1 MLFEG
6 YRVDCTLKKTQ
17 RKTERG
23 RLALQHSS
31 LSTSGGKYLLN
42 IIHLWPPLRLLMLHP
57 AAVLH
62 SQNMDINCSEKSH
75 AGPECGNHCQDTRG
89 PAEFKDSDCPCLLLT
104 ILSGWHTIRH
114 SGTSWAQPSC
124 HLVDALISSALEE
137 PTVLKYIICID

>member
-6 YRVDCTLKKTQ
+6 YSVDCTLKKTK
-17 RKTERG
+17 RKTEQG

-42 IIHLWPPLRLLMLHP
+42 IIHLWPPCVSSCFILRLCCIHRTWTST
-57 AAVLH
+57 AV
-62 SQNMDINCSEKSH
+62 KSLTLVQSVEIT
-75 AGPECGNHCQDTRG
+75 ARTLGG

-124 HLVDALISSALEE
+124 HLVDTLISSALEE
-137 PTVLKYIICID
+137 PTVLKYIICAD